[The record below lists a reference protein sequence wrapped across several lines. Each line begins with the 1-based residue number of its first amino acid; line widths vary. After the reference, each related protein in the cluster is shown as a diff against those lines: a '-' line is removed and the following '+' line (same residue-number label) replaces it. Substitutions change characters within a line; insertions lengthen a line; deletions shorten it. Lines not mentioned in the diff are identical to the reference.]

1 MRNGDVH
8 SSISYSQL
16 SYRARLERNLLSCD
30 TIYRTMGQVNNQ
42 SQRKSPES
50 DYLNQLGGLAVI
62 QQQLAEFDGIAPEV
76 EEALNGVGILQLFSA
91 DRSNLSPEQVE
102 LLNKAAG
109 GIQQLVELLSAAMD
123 NVDKIKP

>member
-1 MRNGDVH
+1 
-8 SSISYSQL
+8 
-16 SYRARLERNLLSCD
+16 
-30 TIYRTMGQVNNQ
+30 MGQVNNQ